1 MAHVILEK
9 MKKET
14 IKKKPDIKVYKR
26 IAREMYPILPTKVH
40 RDRSKY
46 DRKREKARW
55 KKEVK
60 EEI

>member
-1 MAHVILEK
+1 
-9 MKKET
+9 
-14 IKKKPDIKVYKR
+14 
-26 IAREMYPILPTKVH
+26 MYPILPTKVH
-40 RDRSKY
+40 CDRSKY

>member
-1 MAHVILEK
+1 

-14 IKKKPDIKVYKR
+14 IKIKPDIKVYKR
-26 IAREMYPILPTKVH
+26 VVRKMFPILPTKVH
-40 RDRSKY
+40 RDHSKY

-60 EEI
+60 EEL